1 MRKALIITMLLLMFM
16 TSLNAGTLAIYT
28 STVELKAVPIAAKRF
43 VLDVGRGSADEFDLW
58 IAPGDTVS
66 YYINISNSS
75 GEGRQSEVDMD
86 LVIEA
91 DFSSVYQA
99 LPGILI
105 SLTEAGLQVGAADGS
120 GRLSYSQSKAFTASV
135 PDEKEPQG
143 RGKIAVLSAIL
154 GLFVGITLAFVCNF
168 WQTAEDDPETKEK
181 KARLRAL
188 LGRKSA

>member
-1 MRKALIITMLLLMFM
+1 MRKALIITMLLLMIM

-66 YYINISNSS
+66 YYFTISNSS
-75 GEGRQSEVDMD
+75 GVGRHSEVDMD

-105 SLTEAGLQVGAADGS
+105 SLTEEGRQVSAADGS
-120 GRLSYSQSKAFTASV
+120 GRLSYSQSKALCVGDGLPVGHDRIAHLEAV
-135 PDEKEPQG
+135 VDDRRIEPGGDEEL
-143 RGKIAVLSAIL
+143 RT
-154 GLFVGITLAFVCNF
+154 GIDC
-168 WQTAEDDPETKEK
+168 
-181 KARLRAL
+181 
-188 LGRKSA
+188 

>member
-1 MRKALIITMLLLMFM
+1 MTMRKALIITMLLLMIM

-28 STVELKAVPIAAKRF
+28 STVELKAVPITAKRF

-66 YYINISNSS
+66 YYFTISNSS

-135 PDEKEPQG
+135 PEEKMFSLVFSWPDSEAARQSVMSG
-143 RGKIAVLSAIL
+143 RSILPLSIYIR
-154 GLFVGITLAFVCNF
+154 GTQHV
-168 WQTAEDDPETKEK
+168 
-181 KARLRAL
+181 
-188 LGRKSA
+188 

>member
-1 MRKALIITMLLLMFM
+1 MRKALIITMLLLMIM

-66 YYINISNSS
+66 YYFTISNSA

-105 SLTEAGLQVGAADGS
+105 SLTGADLQVGAADG
-120 GRLSYSQSKAFTASV
+120 RLSYSESKAFTASV
-135 PDEKEPQG
+135 P
-143 RGKIAVLSAIL
+143 
-154 GLFVGITLAFVCNF
+154 
-168 WQTAEDDPETKEK
+168 KEK
-181 KARLRAL
+181 MYSLVFSWPDSEAARQSIMS
-188 LGRKSA
+188 GRSILPLSIYIRGTQHV